1 MSDIVT
7 PLRWKRTDEEKPP
20 FGKWVW
26 GLFVSETGSSIRE
39 CERYHDDTIWFWV
52 VGKGHRSD
60 VPLLWSNPED
70 VIQGLMEVIDGNG
83 VNHDTR

>member
-7 PLRWKRTDEEKPP
+7 QLLWKRTSELIPWPD
-20 FGKWVW
+20 KWLL
-26 GLFVSETGSSIRE
+26 GLFVSEKGSRIRE
-39 CERYHDDTIWFWV
+39 CQLRVLSGPLVWFD
-52 VGKGHRSD
+52 GEGYRCET
-60 VPLLWSNPED
+60 PLLWSNPED